1 MVVIEQHV
9 FSKENMFTMAVKEEE
24 RKCQGRAGRLA
35 GVISS
40 LERMWVMSLGHRTN
54 L

>member
-1 MVVIEQHV
+1 MVAMEQHV
-9 FSKENMFTMAVKEEE
+9 FSKENMFTMAVKEES
-24 RKCQGRAGRLA
+24 RKAS

-40 LERMWVMSLGHRTN
+40 PERMWVMSLGHRTN

>member
-1 MVVIEQHV
+1 MVAIEQHV

-40 LERMWVMSLGHRTN
+40 FERMLGHEFGPQN
-54 L
+54 